1 MNQPTS
7 DLRIESIVSIQSPRS
22 LLDELPLSAAA
33 SNAITAARQRISNIL
48 HGHDN
53 CLLVVVGPC
62 SIHDIDAAVDYA
74 ETHMLFSARM

>member
-7 DLRIESIVSIQSPRS
+7 DLRIESIVTIQSPRS
-22 LLDELPLSAAA
+22 LLVELPLSAAA

-48 HGHDN
+48 HGDDN